1 MSTYRYLVESLMIHD
16 IDAQALFGAR
26 MMNVVKTKKY
36 IRGDACTSFTNSC
49 SQTHFQPSLYVK
61 AVLGTSN
68 DGAPSESLRLKIV
81 DLVNGISSM
90 LVITFGATKVR
101 PAVRLIAVALTF
113 LHQSLRS
120 GCKKFER

>member
-1 MSTYRYLVESLMIHD
+1 M
-16 IDAQALFGAR
+16 
-26 MMNVVKTKKY
+26 
-36 IRGDACTSFTNSC
+36 
-49 SQTHFQPSLYVK
+49 K

-68 DGAPSESLRLKIV
+68 DGAPSESLRLKIR